1 MTSSII
7 PAPLRPYAKTVIGLL
22 GAIVTTLLISL
33 PQPPH
38 WLGIVSSVL
47 TAAGVYLFP
56 NEPATQE
63 PASDGTPSVTTLPE
77 KKDPAGS

>member
-1 MTSSII
+1 MVNII
-7 PAPLRPYAKTVIGLL
+7 PAPLQPYAKAVIGLL

-47 TAAGVYLFP
+47 TAIGVYVFP
-56 NEPATQE
+56 NTDPTEHEPAT
-63 PASDGTPSVTTLPE
+63 DGTPSATSLPE
-77 KKDPAGS
+77 KPSGGS